1 MIKKIKLFS
10 EIAREIILISR
21 DRDGESDARFR
32 DVLSFYETRKP
43 FLSDQSDTSC
53 ATFHAVQPILI
64 KYSRLIRSIITENRC
79 LFPPF
84 PLFFSFFSLS
94 LSSSSFFPSN
104 AQFFFYNEVL
114 TSMNVVFE
122 EGVKRLTKLKRT
134 SDNFQVLRTGRNRF
148 PLVNH
153 AEANLSAV

>member
-53 ATFHAVQPILI
+53 ATFHAVQSILI

-79 LFPPF
+79 FSMLVSLSSFF
-84 PLFFSFFSLS
+84 SFLFFSFSLFQRS
-94 LSSSSFFPSN
+94 I
-104 AQFFFYNEVL
+104 FFYNEVL
-114 TSMNVVFE
+114 TSVEHECCIRRGRETFNRVETNV
-122 EGVKRLTKLKRT
+122 R
-134 SDNFQVLRTGRNRF
+134 QF
-148 PLVNH
+148 PSVT
-153 AEANLSAV
+153 